1 MTMQPLER
9 LNNIPEGS
17 AWAGESPFFLVFE
30 RGPADN
36 VGIDLDTPGWIEAN
50 KALFR
55 TPGIWF
61 LRHKQSGHLVFAVVL
76 DEGDQFFFVKRH
88 TGNLMAGREVISYG
102 MGKKTADG
110 LPVNLWLLPNGT
122 VCGGDDVD
130 LLASRML
137 G

>member
-1 MTMQPLER
+1 MSDFK
-9 LNNIPEGS
+9 EGT
-17 AWAGESPFFLVFE
+17 AWDGESPFFLVFE

-36 VGIDLDTPGWIEAN
+36 VGIDIDTPGWIEAN
-50 KALFR
+50 KDLFR
-55 TPGIWF
+55 APGVWLMMIKAS
-61 LRHKQSGHLVFAVVL
+61 RRPVFAVVL